1 MAGAKWLLPA
11 LGAAILLLAT
21 GCGGGGGGGTTG
33 AQGTTTTTATTA
45 TTTTTSSGQA
55 LTTAEYVR
63 QMKVIGQSLSTSLN
77 TLGSATTAA
86 KAATALQKV
95 QTDLRAAA
103 DKLEAITPPDT
114 IKTQHAA
121 LVKAVRDF
129 ADELD
134 PVIKN
139 LQAGKMSALSAVPTL
154 KGLTE
159 IQTASTAISN
169 KGFKIGG

>member
-1 MAGAKWLLPA
+1 MAGAKKRLLAVPA
-11 LGAAILLLAT
+11 FGAAIALLVA
-21 GCGGGGGGGTTG
+21 GCGGGGGGGATTG
-33 AQGTTTTTATTA
+33 AEGTTTTTTATT
-45 TTTTTSSGQA
+45 TTSSGI
-55 LTTAEYVR
+55 TKAEYVR
-63 QMKVIGQSLSTSLN
+63 EMKVIGQSLSTSLN

-86 KAATALQKV
+86 KAATALAKV
-95 QTDLRAAA
+95 QTDLRSAG
-103 DKLEAITPPDT
+103 DKLEAITPPDQ
-114 IKTQHAA
+114 IKTQHAQ

-139 LQAGKMSALSAVPTL
+139 LKAGKMAALSTVPTL

-169 KGFKIGG
+169 KGYKIGG